1 MPWPE
6 KTELPKGYIVK
17 LYKRVAN
24 VSEQAIIKESM
35 FMTWM
40 NFDCMDIVGIHDFQ
54 EYNNSVDLSAVRS
67 REIYA
72 SRQKLFL
79 YRLEHKDEF
88 LLPNKVL
95 EKFPLITLTML
106 DIQRNTEFQNEEQCG
121 KQLQDFLNRYETY
134 DADIRGEVYGS
145 LSAYDYVLVLRG
157 NDYRKIDKTL
167 ARCRQELSLKN
178 IIFNK
183 MYTIAG
189 IDCENVSAW
198 NADGMKASVRLSC
211 RADVTAKWL
220 RDNVQVRDAF
230 DDCTVFSIMGKYD
243 FDIIGEIKSAEK
255 FVNLFKDHGALSASW
270 EYIHKTN
277 TRFLNEDSEPA
288 SDSALLCPVTEEE
301 NQKNEP
307 LEKYPLKGSNCG
319 HDRLLTE
326 FIALYSK
333 IDGLSP
339 SVRENLS
346 RLILRI
352 YQVITTNN
360 HSGMVED
367 LKKKLRDFLDYIYIQ
382 QCEFQESDLALDMV
396 QDEYAHM
403 ISDFN
408 LLLDNRVSAGMSDFE
423 TPQNVLRYSGSSMK
437 VLLAYSTFVDHLILI
452 LSQNKRN
459 EAEAAGRKKTLKYLV
474 FVTADPAAKIYAT
487 VSLSFSEQYRFI
499 KISIPVDLMFE
510 VRNVLPWITHEAGH
524 FIRAGWSRADRNAA
538 YFQSVCRG
546 VARCLKP
553 YTKLKYS
560 DHSTG
565 SGNKTISTC
574 KPAAEHGGMK
584 FDDYREYVKQYF
596 QVVIYQYSIDYSLEF
611 QIPYNKA
618 RDLFSDVEQITSG
631 VKRIYQEA
639 IADMF
644 MLLVLDIKKLN
655 EYLTI
660 QAAYFQRLNMDMESL
675 PQENVSRIMAV
686 SVALTRID
694 PDNYKQI
701 DHYFHGLYD
710 MCDADRILP
719 ILKKLKDYEDYYI
732 LEPLVVFLTMHVKS
746 GLERLLADKAV
757 TDIWQRIKESYSNLK
772 KGEFEDYLEFV
783 LGFDKI

>member
-1 MPWPE
+1 
-6 KTELPKGYIVK
+6 
-17 LYKRVAN
+17 
-24 VSEQAIIKESM
+24 
-35 FMTWM
+35 
-40 NFDCMDIVGIHDFQ
+40 
-54 EYNNSVDLSAVRS
+54 
-67 REIYA
+67 
-72 SRQKLFL
+72 
-79 YRLEHKDEF
+79 
-88 LLPNKVL
+88 
-95 EKFPLITLTML
+95 
-106 DIQRNTEFQNEEQCG
+106 
-121 KQLQDFLNRYETY
+121 
-134 DADIRGEVYGS
+134 
-145 LSAYDYVLVLRG
+145 
-157 NDYRKIDKTL
+157 
-167 ARCRQELSLKN
+167 
-178 IIFNK
+178 
-183 MYTIAG
+183 
-189 IDCENVSAW
+189 
-198 NADGMKASVRLSC
+198 
-211 RADVTAKWL
+211 
-220 RDNVQVRDAF
+220 
-230 DDCTVFSIMGKYD
+230 
-243 FDIIGEIKSAEK
+243 
-255 FVNLFKDHGALSASW
+255 
-270 EYIHKTN
+270 
-277 TRFLNEDSEPA
+277 
-288 SDSALLCPVTEEE
+288 
-301 NQKNEP
+301 
-307 LEKYPLKGSNCG
+307 
-319 HDRLLTE
+319 
-326 FIALYSK
+326 
-333 IDGLSP
+333 
-339 SVRENLS
+339 
-346 RLILRI
+346 
-352 YQVITTNN
+352 
-360 HSGMVED
+360 
-367 LKKKLRDFLDYIYIQ
+367 
-382 QCEFQESDLALDMV
+382 MV